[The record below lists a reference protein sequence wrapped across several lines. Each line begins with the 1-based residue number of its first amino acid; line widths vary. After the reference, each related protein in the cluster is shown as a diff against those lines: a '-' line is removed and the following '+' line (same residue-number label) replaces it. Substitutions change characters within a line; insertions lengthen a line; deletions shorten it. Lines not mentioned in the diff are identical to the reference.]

1 MMMMMIDERMY
12 FMLFVYLLLNGCK
25 LWVVCAENLTPA
37 EQKKLRNKQRK
48 KAKQEAMKRE
58 KQKQEEQQKQQ
69 QQQQQGKTRSQDA
82 ELDGPKEEELVP
94 EKLERVSIWLDG
106 LLCRDDVGCWAV
118 KSLVCGSHWLTLR
131 SVLYVIN
138 WC

>member
-1 MMMMMIDERMY
+1 MVLQALIS
-12 FMLFVYLLLNGCK
+12 LIILCA
-25 LWVVCAENLTPA
+25 CAENLTPA

-69 QQQQQGKTRSQDA
+69 QQQGKTKSQDP

-94 EKLERVSIWLDG
+94 EKLERVSVWI
-106 LLCRDDVGCWAV
+106 V
-118 KSLVCGSHWLTLR
+118 
-131 SVLYVIN
+131 
-138 WC
+138 

>member
-1 MMMMMIDERMY
+1 M
-12 FMLFVYLLLNGCK
+12 NA
-25 LWVVCAENLTPA
+25 CAENLTPA

-69 QQQQQGKTRSQDA
+69 QQQGKTKSQDP

-94 EKLERVSIWLDG
+94 EKLERVSMWI
-106 LLCRDDVGCWAV
+106 A
-118 KSLVCGSHWLTLR
+118 
-131 SVLYVIN
+131 
-138 WC
+138 